1 MTLMIGIPSK
11 GTISTGLV
19 AWLINLKTD
28 FSLQMNESRWVSN
41 ARNILTTIACETKE
55 IDKLLFVDSD
65 CFPPIDSN
73 ILSQLIAFMDDKRAD
88 IVCVPYFMQQGKQ
101 GSAELQM
108 VEIPAGVQRAI
119 PPDKLVEPF
128 YLDGW
133 AAFGF
138 SLMKV
143 DFLREIWVCEFG
155 AVSTKDAKTE
165 LEVPAFWGLSKCTH
179 EDKHFG
185 ELMMAYGADMWL
197 YPMERV
203 YHVLERVVI

>member
-1 MTLMIGIPSK
+1 MLMIGIPTK
-11 GTISTGLV
+11 GELSTGLV
-19 AWLINLKTD
+19 AWLFNQKID
-28 FSLQMNESRWVSN
+28 FSLMMNESRWVSN

-55 IDKLLFVDSD
+55 VDMLLFADSD
-65 CFPPIDSN
+65 CFPAPDSD
-73 ILSQLIAFMDDKRAD
+73 ILNQLTSFMVDKKAD

-108 VEIPAGVQRAI
+108 VEIPDGVQKRI
-119 PPDKLVEPF
+119 PNNKLVEPF

-133 AAFGF
+133 APFGF
-138 SLMKV
+138 SLMNV
-143 DFLREIWVCEFG
+143 SFLRKVWKHEFYK
-155 AVSTKDAKTE
+155 VTTKMAKTE

-185 ELMMAYGADMWL
+185 ELMMKYEANMWL

-203 YHVLERVVI
+203 YHVLEKVVI

>member
-1 MTLMIGIPSK
+1 MLMVGIPSK

-19 AWLINLKTD
+19 AWMFNQKND
-28 FSLQMNESRWVSN
+28 FSLMMNESRWVSN
-41 ARNILTTIACETKE
+41 ARNILTTIACETEE

-65 CFPPIDSN
+65 CFPGVDSD
-73 ILSQLIAFMDDKRAD
+73 ILSQLTTFMDDKKAD
-88 IVCVPYFMQQGKQ
+88 IVCVPYYMQQGKQ

-108 VEIPAGVQRAI
+108 VEIPSGVQRKI
-119 PPDKLVEPF
+119 PDNKLVGPF
-128 YLDGW
+128 KLDGW

-138 SLMKV
+138 SLMDV
-143 DFLREIWVCEFG
+143 RFLREVWKYEFNEKT
-155 AVSTKDAKTE
+155 TKQAKTE

-185 ELMMAYGADMWL
+185 ELMMQYNANMWL

>member
-1 MTLMIGIPSK
+1 MTLMIAIPSK

-19 AWLINLKTD
+19 AWMFNLKMD
-28 FSLQMNESRWVSN
+28 FNLMMNESRWVSN

-65 CFPPIDSN
+65 CFPGCDSS
-73 ILSQLIAFMDDKRAD
+73 ILSHLIAFMDNKKAD

-101 GSAELQM
+101 GSGELQM
-108 VEIPAGVQRAI
+108 VEVPFGVQKRI
-119 PPDKLVEPF
+119 PDNKLVEPF

-133 AAFGF
+133 APFGF
-138 SLMKV
+138 SLMNV
-143 DFLREIWVCEFG
+143 DFLRKVWNHEFYK
-155 AVSTKDAKTE
+155 VTTKMAKNE

-185 ELMMAYGADMWL
+185 ELMIAYGADMWL